1 MKLLLSLF
9 AFIVLCLILLIPYY
23 NNVKAFVKDVIS
35 FFTGIRPWLR
45 RNKIKNGV
53 EDNCKNT
60 IEELN
65 QLTPELNL
73 PEMSL
78 QWVKKDDDGKVLLEE
93 GRAIVLLS
101 YDRDNIKNIINT
113 TSAYVR
119 KTLLPSARNFLSTPV
134 RKAIFFTV
142 IHKFIKNSPSHNV
155 ASTAFVSENLDDITQ
170 YQDAFNKV
178 TVVDEE
184 GMLTRML
191 LREYSLWGSRIVTHL
206 PTQEYAKE
214 ASDFLA
220 FLYDLLSR
228 DSEELTPLQFIGN
241 DIKVGVLLVA
251 KPETYYE
258 HGLSPYLRRIREGFA
273 SGIRT
278 FYLLARNDKI
288 AILEQVYSELV
299 ATGNFVLQNGPKVF
313 KDAKQ
318 RDSICYCIEVDAQ
331 GSIAKDY
338 KAMSEFIEKGQQI
351 EIVIEKVWQ
360 NELKCLYN
368 LIPVTIPVEEIS
380 ANPSIRLFY
389 YYTEG
394 MTIRAIPIG
403 YESQGKVKASLLNTE
418 SNPQKLIDLNYAV
431 GSIVTGI
438 VQEADDMFITLLVK
452 DSSQRAVAY
461 RRNLTYSKHLF
472 LHQLFPIGSEHFF
485 KIVGADYIH
494 NKLELQLKGL
504 VDPWQNQNYKP
515 GNRVRFT
522 IYREDEGC
530 FVTELEPGIDAILP
544 FSNLTWMMD
553 EIEAEKRKYK
563 RNQTVDGF
571 IKTVDPD
578 NRVVILTLRSKKSPY
593 EDYFLSLAKSNN
605 ETNVALEYSNGYG
618 LVGKAE
624 GKYRVF
630 IPLNETHV
638 DDCSF
643 PFQLGETYPV
653 KIKDIATDQLSLIGT
668 FKPYIETPLQR
679 FANKHSVGDI
689 VNVKDLVTISDKHA
703 VYIIH
708 SFDNESI
715 KATLFIG
722 EVSNYCRLNSLRE
735 ILASLNLHSFVL
747 KEYDFIRNKAEISLK
762 QFLSINLKQKR
773 DALDYKT
780 TYNGVVIGQKEGY
793 YYLIILDL
801 YIEGIMPVTKIYTP
815 GTSLTISLA
824 ANNRYLPEF
833 FV

>member
-1 MKLLLSLF
+1 MKLLMSLF
-9 AFIVLCLILLIPYY
+9 VIIIACLILLIRYY

-35 FFTGIRPWLR
+35 FFTGIKPWLK

-53 EDNCKNT
+53 EDNCKDT

-65 QLTPELNL
+65 QLAPELNL

-78 QWVKKDDDGKVLLEE
+78 QWVSKDDDGKVLLEE

-101 YDRDNIKNIINT
+101 YDRDNIKNVINT
-113 TSAYVR
+113 TSAYVQ
-119 KTLLPSARNFLSTPV
+119 KTLLPSARNFLSIPV

-155 ASTAFVSENLDDITQ
+155 ASPAFVAENLDDITQ
-170 YQDAFNKV
+170 YQDTFNKV

-191 LREYSLWGSRIVTHL
+191 LREYSLWGSQIVTHL
-206 PTQEYAKE
+206 PTPEYAKE

-228 DSEELTPLQFIGN
+228 EPDELTPLQFAGN
-241 DIKVGVLLVA
+241 NIKVGVLLVA
-251 KPETYYE
+251 RPETYYE
-258 HGLSPYLRRIREGFA
+258 YGLSPYLRRIREGFA

-351 EIVIEKVWQ
+351 EVVIEKVWQ

-368 LIPVTIPVEEIS
+368 LIPVIIPVEEIS
-380 ANPSIRLFY
+380 TNSSIRLY
-389 YYTEG
+389 NYYTEG
-394 MTIRAIPIG
+394 MIIKAIPVM
-403 YESQGKVKASLLNTE
+403 YVDQGKVKASLLNTE

-431 GSIVTGI
+431 GSVVTGI
-438 VQEADDMFITLLVK
+438 VQEADDMFINILIK
-452 DSSQRAVAY
+452 DSNQRAVAY
-461 RRNLTYSKHLF
+461 RKNLTYSKHLF
-472 LHQLFPIGSEHFF
+472 LHQSFPVGSEHEFT
-485 KIVGADYIH
+485 IIGADYIH
-494 NKLELQLKGL
+494 NKLELRLKDL
-504 VDPWQNQNYKP
+504 VDPWLNQTYKP

-522 IYREDEGC
+522 IYREDDGC

-553 EIEAEKRKYK
+553 EVDAEKKKYK
-563 RNQTVDGF
+563 RNQTIDGF
-571 IKTVDPD
+571 INKVDPD
-578 NRVVILTLRSKKSPY
+578 NKIMILTLRPKTSPY
-593 EDYFLSLAKSNN
+593 EDYFLSLTKSNN
-605 ETNVALEYSNGYG
+605 ETKVVLEYSNGYG
-618 LVGKAE
+618 IIGKAE

-630 IPLNETHV
+630 IPSNETHV
-638 DDCSF
+638 DDCMF
-643 PFQLGETYPV
+643 PFQLGEAYPV
-653 KIKDIATDQLSLIGT
+653 KIKDIATDRLSLIGT
-668 FKPYIETPLQR
+668 FRPYIETPLQR

-689 VNVKDLVTISDKHA
+689 VKVKDLVTISDKHA
-703 VYIIH
+703 VYTIQ
-708 SFDNESI
+708 SVGNESI

-722 EVSNYCRLNSLRE
+722 EISNYCRLNNLRE
-735 ILASLNLHSFVL
+735 IIVSLHLQSFVL
-747 KEYDFIRNKAEISLK
+747 KEYDFIRNKAQISLK
-762 QFLSINLKQKR
+762 QYLSINQKQKR
-773 DALDYKT
+773 SLLDYKAS
-780 TYNGVVIGQKEGY
+780 YKGVVIGQKDGY

-801 YIEGIMPVTKIYTP
+801 YIEGIMPITTVYTP
-815 GTSLTISLA
+815 GTTLSISLA
-824 ANNRYLPEF
+824 ANNSFLPEF